1 MQNSTVQVKQLPSPG
16 PLNRETFDI
25 IEQPLPVLKD
35 GEFLMR
41 VIFLSIDAGSKGQLD
56 DRGGYVIKTQPGEV
70 MSGSGAVG
78 QVIESRHP
86 DWDVGDYLA
95 TTTTRWSS
103 IVRIK
108 GNTP

>member
-78 QVIESRHP
+78 QVIESRPP